1 LGSYLTAIMTLR
13 EIIPKIG
20 NNIGEGASK
29 INGDLKTPRKVP
41 KSMQQ
46 NSLSTE
52 RRPYLFYCILLD
64 VFVSDFIRQDIK
76 YTIAEL

>member
-1 LGSYLTAIMTLR
+1 VLQ
-13 EIIPKIG
+13 
-20 NNIGEGASK
+20 K
-29 INGDLKTPRKVP
+29 INGDLKSPRKVP

-52 RRPYLFYCILLD
+52 RRSYLFYCILLD